1 MKTKKPKP
9 THESLVAAFRDKLKQ
24 ARSAPERNVAERPR
38 ETVDAATWYTVS
50 REVDFAKPCI
60 LIGSRLLSQMRNL
73 GLPEQPRTQKLCLE
87 WHEGDF
93 RA

>member
-1 MKTKKPKP
+1 MKPKKPKP

-24 ARSAPERNVAERPR
+24 ARSAPGRNVAERPR

-50 REVDFAKPCI
+50 RKVDFARPCI
-60 LIGSRLLSQMRNL
+60 LIGPRLLSQMRNL
-73 GLPEQPRTQKLCLE
+73 GLPEQPRTQKLRLE